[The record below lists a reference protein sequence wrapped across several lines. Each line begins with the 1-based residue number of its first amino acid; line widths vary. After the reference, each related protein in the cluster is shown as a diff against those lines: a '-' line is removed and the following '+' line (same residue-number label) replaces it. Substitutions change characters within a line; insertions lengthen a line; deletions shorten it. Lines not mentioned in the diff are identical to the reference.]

1 MLRVLDEIG
10 SRFEFFDEVGDVCG
24 RRDDGADVRTV
35 WRRDVGDLDE
45 IERKSSHASWGK
57 CEWRAEV
64 VSARNAA
71 TRHPAYA
78 PKAH

>member
-1 MLRVLDEIG
+1 MRLRAGL
-10 SRFEFFDEVGDVCG
+10 SFFDEVGGVCG

-35 WRRDVGDLDE
+35 RRRDVDDLDE
-45 IERKSSHASWGK
+45 IERKSSHASWGQ

-64 VSARNAA
+64 ARARNVA